1 MKNFTLLFAGL
12 FLILLGVGAQDIN
25 SNLKFSRAMDSLELI
40 NYIDSIAEAEFL
52 AGFSAVAVCGNQ
64 ITWKHNYGYQ
74 NVEDVIPVDDSTI
87 FTLYSLAKPVTSATL
102 MHMADRN
109 LIDIDNNINDYLPF
123 NVTNPDFP
131 LNIISARQ
139 LMSHVSSIRDLNI
152 YNNITYGADSP
163 IPLGTYL
170 AGYLVPG
177 GTYWDPSNYRESGP
191 PGNTYEYCNIGLAL
205 AGYLVDTL
213 AEGSFTEYCRDSILL
228 PLEMNTAAY
237 LISELDTNHW
247 ARWYSLSPTHQWIH
261 DPYFGIPWYPAASL
275 CATLPELTN
284 FMIMMMNGGAFKNS
298 QLLVESSV
306 EEMCTQ
312 QFPEAGGEYGL
323 GVSMKNLNGRDLLG
337 HIGGANEM
345 RWCEDKN
352 TGVIFLCNMS
362 SLGVVPRNQIMQA
375 LLDYAGL
382 FTALPE
388 NNDAAYIDFQVYPNP
403 VINSVNLSFNLEG
416 SAEGTSISIYDL
428 CGRDILTQELSGQSS
443 GQYMVSIDMSGYP
456 QGTYLIRLKS
466 ERNIGVKKVIK
477 R

>member
-1 MKNFTLLFAGL
+1 
-12 FLILLGVGAQDIN
+12 
-25 SNLKFSRAMDSLELI
+25 
-40 NYIDSIAEAEFL
+40 
-52 AGFSAVAVCGNQ
+52 
-64 ITWKHNYGYQ
+64 
-74 NVEDVIPVDDSTI
+74 
-87 FTLYSLAKPVTSATL
+87 L
-102 MHMADRN
+102 MHMADKN
-109 LIDIDNNINDYLPF
+109 IIDIDNNINDYLPF

-163 IPLGTYL
+163 IPLGTYF

-177 GTYWDPSNYRESGP
+177 GTYWDPLNYRESDP
-191 PGNTYEYCNIGLAL
+191 PGNKYEYCNIGLAL
-205 AGYLVDTL
+205 AGYLTDTL

-247 ARWYSLSPTHQWIH
+247 ARWYSLSPDHQWIQ

-275 CATLPELTN
+275 CATSLELTN

-298 QLLVESSV
+298 QLLAESSV
-306 EEMCTQ
+306 NEMCTR

-323 GVSMKNLNGRDLLG
+323 GVSLKNLNGRDLLG
-337 HIGGANEM
+337 HMGGANEM
-345 RWCEDKN
+345 RWSEDEN
-352 TGVIFLCNMS
+352 TGAIFLCNMS

-382 FTALPE
+382 FTTVPE
-388 NNDAAYIDFQVYPNP
+388 NSDAAYIDFQVYPNP
-403 VINSVNLSFNLEG
+403 ATNRVNLSFNLEG
-416 SAEGTSISIYDL
+416 SADGSSISIYDL
-428 CGRDILTQELSGQSS
+428 CGRDILTRAFSGKSE
-443 GQYMVSIDMSGYP
+443 GQYRVSIDMSGYP
-456 QGTYLIRLKS
+456 TGTYLIKFATKDQVGIKKL
-466 ERNIGVKKVIK
+466 VK